1 MPPLAT
7 PDPAAESARY
17 AYALHADGYGG
28 RTFRAEPGGVRWFA
42 VEVDA
47 ARVPGARGR
56 TRCLFFVSDRVV
68 RRVWE
73 YPDEWYLLAD
83 ADLAALSG
91 GV

>member
-1 MPPLAT
+1 
-7 PDPAAESARY
+7 
-17 AYALHADGYGG
+17 
-28 RTFRAEPGGVRWFA
+28 VRWFA